1 MKMFKIKNY
10 TDEEIKE
17 EFRKLTQ
24 DQKINIL
31 IKFFGIRP
39 LTEELFK
46 DKKGIEFIK
55 DVL

>member
-1 MKMFKIKNY
+1 MFKIKNY